1 MRSPDVMKT
10 DVPEQLDAGSAALL
24 RNGIRQHLAHG
35 TLAHWLDLRALEHL
49 DSHTLAGLIQTLRAV
64 REFGGSVSLL
74 VDQPRMLRVF
84 ALTGLNRIFRIYATE
99 AEAANGRLRDGTPV
113 NSALRP

>member
-10 DVPEQLDAGSAALL
+10 DVREQLDAGSSALL
-24 RNGIRQHLAHG
+24 RAGIREHLAHG
-35 TLAHWLDLRALEHL
+35 TLAHWLDLRALEQL

-74 VDQPRMLRVF
+74 VDQPRMLNVF

-99 AEAANGRLRDGTPV
+99 AEAANGRLRGGTLV
-113 NSALRP
+113 NSAL